1 MSKQPAEP
9 FFAEIIES
17 HLDHFLAQSWQ
28 WDTFPIFGSL
38 VYVEDAQ
45 AVIFGC
51 VTHIQVGSMDPM
63 RYPFPYQKTE
73 AELYAEQPQ
82 IFEFLR
88 TTFKVQVL
96 GFCEK
101 KKNVMSEVF
110 YLLPPRP
117 CKIHGF
123 VGTCPQVMQ
132 MRFFE
137 RFDFLHLLFAFASQI
152 QNIDELLLVMLKH
165 LTDQKLLTQEKQ
177 DQFFDIFSLV
187 VGNDYR
193 RLKLFFQRAQ
203 HLAIKQGMQKV
214 LE

>member
-1 MSKQPAEP
+1 VSKQPPEP

-28 WDTFPIFGSL
+28 WNNFPIFGSL
-38 VYVEDAQ
+38 VYVEDDETL
-45 AVIFGC
+45 VFGC

-101 KKNVMSEVF
+101 KKNLTSDVF

-123 VGTCPQVMQ
+123 VGSCPSAMQ
-132 MRFFE
+132 ARFFQ
-137 RFDFLHLLFAFASQI
+137 RFDFLHVLFAFASQI
-152 QNIDELLLVMLKH
+152 QNIDELLLVMLKQ
-165 LTDQKLLTQEKQ
+165 LIDQKLLTQEKQ

-203 HLAIKQGMQKV
+203 QLAIK
-214 LE
+214 